1 MVAIFENVDKTRSDM
16 LKTEHFIDVYIPIQ
30 IHNSICESLK
40 ATLPKGSISRLELYE
55 IEKT

>member
-1 MVAIFENVDKTRSDM
+1 M